1 MFETIVTVV
10 GYVITEPRLRRTPGG
25 NRVTSFRVVSTSRR
39 FDKDSEEWVN
49 GDQVFATVNCWH
61 RLADGVA
68 EEMRK
73 SDPVVVT
80 GRMRTRD
87 YEVGGQWRSA
97 VEIDANAIGLDLA
110 RQRRK
115 DDPPGFR
122 HDDPAGW
129 NVGLRHDEPSA
140 VREAELVGV
149 GHGASV
155 AAGQGVSTEASRNR
169 SARASPVPSAGVGRD
184 RAAGG
189 GRADG
194 LAQPVPLGLHGARGM
209 PGARAPGPP
218 PTVFEESADE
228 KRIPA

>member
-10 GYVITEPRLRRTPGG
+10 GYVITEPRVRRTPGG

-73 SDPVVVT
+73 SDPVVLT

-97 VEIDANAIGLDLA
+97 VEIDANAVGLDLA

-115 DDPPGFR
+115 DDPPGLR

-129 NVGLRHDEPSA
+129 ERGLRHDEPST
-140 VREAELVGV
+140 VREADLVGV

-155 AAGQGVSTEASRNR
+155 AGQDVSAEASRDR
-169 SARASPVPSAGVGRD
+169 SERAGPALSAAGRDQAVRTSRD
-184 RAAGG
+184 RA
-189 GRADG
+189 DG
-194 LAQPVPLGLHGARGM
+194 SARPVPLGL
-209 PGARAPGPP
+209 PGARAPGRPP
-218 PTVFEESADE
+218 SVCEVSADE